1 MNLSEQ
7 QASVHSQGEMAMTA
21 LVPTTVVAPSNPLTL
36 LETRLNSMTGTI
48 AALKNKVATLQEV
61 ISHREQRISALEME
75 NVAMRQQMDRYT
87 SSHCQLMDGLTSML
101 ARFPS
106 EDSLDAYLAE
116 GTASMDLMAETM
128 GTA

>member
-7 QASVHSQGEMAMTA
+7 HASAQGQMAMTA
-21 LVPTTVVAPSNPLTL
+21 LMPMTAPSNPLTL
-36 LETRLNSMTGTI
+36 LETRLNGMTGTI
-48 AALKNKVATLQEV
+48 AALKNKVTTLQEV
-61 ISHREQRISALEME
+61 ITHREQRISALEME

-106 EDSLDAYLAE
+106 EDSLDAYLTE
-116 GTASMDLMAETM
+116 GSASMDLMAETM

>member
-7 QASVHSQGEMAMTA
+7 HAPAPEQMAMTA
-21 LVPTTVVAPSNPLTL
+21 LVPTIVPSNPLLL
-36 LETRLNSMTGTI
+36 LETRLNGMTGSITT
-48 AALKNKVATLQEV
+48 LKNKVAALQEIIV
-61 ISHREQRISALEME
+61 HREQRITTLEME
-75 NVAMRQQMDRYT
+75 NTAMRQQMDRYT

-106 EDSLDAYLAE
+106 EDTLDAYLSE